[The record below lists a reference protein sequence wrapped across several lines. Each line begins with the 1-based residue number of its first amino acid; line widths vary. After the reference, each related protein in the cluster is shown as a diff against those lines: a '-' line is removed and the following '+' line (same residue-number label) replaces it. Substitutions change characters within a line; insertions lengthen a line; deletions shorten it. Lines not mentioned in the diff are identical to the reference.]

1 LRLDDLKDGALEVLR
16 NAGAYASDLVQPT
29 LRLGVTGLARSGKTV
44 FITALVQ
51 ALTARGRLPLFRP
64 VAEGRV
70 LRAWLE
76 PQPDDQVPRFE
87 IEKHLAALTGSPP
100 IWPESTRRLSE
111 LRIAIEFQPTG
122 PWRHLAGTRR
132 LYLDIVDYPGEWL
145 LDLPLLGKA
154 FEDWSGEAIAL
165 SHAPERKAAAG
176 PFHAFLSGLSGAAAA
191 DEQKALE
198 GAALFRA
205 YLERCRSEARTFSS
219 LSPGRFLMPGDLE
232 DSPALTFFP
241 IAAESSEPA
250 AGSLHAMLARRYNAY
265 VRHVARPFFRDHFS
279 RLDRQIVLV
288 DALSALNCGAS
299 GAHELSR
306 ALQSV
311 LACFKP
317 GLNRFLSPLVQRRID
332 RILFAATKADHL
344 HHTSHDR
351 LEAIILHLL
360 GTSIDR
366 AQLAGASVKV
376 QAIAAVRATR
386 EVTAEQ
392 KGETLACIKG
402 VPLPGERL
410 GGRHFDGSA
419 EATIFPGDLPDDPS
433 LALATDSAALE
444 LDFLRFRPP
453 VIAASGAEGRPA
465 FPHIRLDRALDFL
478 LGDRL
483 A

>member
-64 VAEGRV
+64 VAEKRI
-70 LRAWLE
+70 LRAFLE

-100 IWPESTRRLSE
+100 AWPESTRRLSE
-111 LRIAIEFQPTG
+111 LRITIEYQPTG
-122 PWRHLAGTRR
+122 AWRHLAGTRR
-132 LYLDIVDYPGEWL
+132 LNLDIVDYPGEWL
-145 LDLPLLGKA
+145 LDLPLMGRS
-154 FEDWSGEAIAL
+154 FDEWSGEALAL

-176 PFHAFLSGLSGAAAA
+176 PFHAFVAGLSGSEPA
-191 DEQKALE
+191 DEQKALA
-198 GAALFRA
+198 GATHFRA

-219 LSPGRFLMPGDLE
+219 LSPGRFLMPGELE
-232 DSPALTFFP
+232 GSPALTFFP
-241 IAAESSEPA
+241 LAVEAGEPA

-288 DALSALNCGAS
+288 DALSALHAGPS
-299 GAHELSR
+299 GAHELAR

-311 LACFKP
+311 LASFKP
-317 GLNRFLSPLVQRRID
+317 GPNRFLSPLVQRRID

-351 LEAIILHLL
+351 LEAILAHLI
-360 GTSIDR
+360 GPSIDR
-366 AQLAGASVKV
+366 AQLAGASVRV

-392 KGETLACIKG
+392 KGESLACIKG
-402 VPLPGERL
+402 VPLPGECL
-410 GGRHFDGSA
+410 GERRFDGSA
-419 EATIFPGDLPDDPS
+419 EATIFPGDLPAEPS
-433 LALATDSAALE
+433 LVLEAGGAAPELA
-444 LDFLRFRPP
+444 FPRFRPP
-453 VIAASGAEGRPA
+453 VLAASGAEGRPA